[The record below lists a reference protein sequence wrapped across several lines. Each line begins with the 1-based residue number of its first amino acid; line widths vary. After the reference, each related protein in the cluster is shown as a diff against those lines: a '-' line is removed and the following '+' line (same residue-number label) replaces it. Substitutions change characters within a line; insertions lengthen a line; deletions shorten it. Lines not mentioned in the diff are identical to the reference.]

1 MPQDSSPSE
10 PSPGDKQV
18 QKRTRILLSC
28 APCRNSKLKCDRQ
41 QPCSQCEKKGR
52 MDQCVYAPRPVK
64 KKPPAKNMT
73 SRLKRLESL
82 VREMMENEGDAKPP
96 GRSSEGSAV
105 PSLQGHVVKGEHGTT
120 YVGATHCMA
129 MLEDIEDL
137 KTYFDDTGAHEE
149 GILST
154 DDLDA
159 PEMLLCPTIPPTNRD
174 ELIAQ
179 LPDRHVADRLIKR
192 YFASMSPSQHII
204 HRPTF
209 TKMYARFWQD
219 SNDVTLHWL
228 AQLFMMLALGIF
240 FNSFAAPHEL
250 SADSPVPIL
259 DRIKHYRSCAGW
271 ALIWGKYT
279 QPTSTTLPAFL
290 LYVESHFM
298 FNRAAQMNCYVLSGV
313 CIRLLLK
320 MGLHRDPSKLANI
333 SPYEGEMRRRLWNM
347 AVQIELIVS
356 FHMGLPSMLQ
366 GIESD
371 TRPPSNLQDEDFD
384 EDSTSLPP
392 ARPATEYTHVTYT
405 INKTKIIRVFGQIAN
420 QAHSLSPPEYTD
432 VLRLDAVLQD
442 TWGALPGFMRI
453 RPLDEC
459 VGDTPVL
466 LTQRFGLAALYNK
479 CRCVLHR
486 RYLAEP
492 VPDKDHNYSR
502 QQGIDAAL
510 SLLQNQYLIWRH
522 SKPGNV
528 LSSTSWFLSSLA
540 VHDYL
545 LAAMIVYLLIKN
557 ENYPDGEGFDF
568 DGKKPSKEELKGMLK
583 RSYMIWTEVSE
594 NVAELRKTA
603 DALAAMLSKL
613 GDPVDK
619 EVRIPTRGSEYPSS
633 GSVGW
638 SSSAEKSTS
647 TGEPDL
653 LSSIWI
659 EGANSSSGPTS
670 FPMAQP
676 TMNASPAMDFPL
688 PATSEAILG
697 SNLGFDPSWMGPADN
712 MDWRFL
718 DVSLAHSHTAGTN
731 SASGAS
737 WVEKLPLDEL
747 DMLDPGLWG
756 RPSGE
761 AHRHFPSR

>member
-1 MPQDSSPSE
+1 MLQDSSPSE

-129 MLEDIEDL
+129 MLED
-137 KTYFDDTGAHEE
+137 
-149 GILST
+149 
-154 DDLDA
+154 
-159 PEMLLCPTIPPTNRD
+159 
-174 ELIAQ
+174 
-179 LPDRHVADRLIKR
+179 
-192 YFASMSPSQHII
+192 
-204 HRPTF
+204 
-209 TKMYARFWQD
+209 YARFWQD

-366 GIESD
+366 GIEAD

-442 TWGALPGFMRI
+442 TWGALPGFMRV

-459 VGDTPVL
+459 VGDAPVL

-638 SSSAEKSTS
+638 SSSAAEKSTS

-659 EGANSSSGPTS
+659 EGLTS
-670 FPMAQP
+670 FPIAQP
-676 TMNASPAMDFPL
+676 TTNATPAMDFPL

-697 SNLGFDPSWMGPADN
+697 SNLGFDPSWMEPADN

-747 DMLDPGLWG
+747 DMLDPGIWG

>member
-1 MPQDSSPSE
+1 MFQDSSPSE
-10 PSPGDKQV
+10 PSPGDRQA
-18 QKRTRILLSC
+18 QKRTRILFSC

-64 KKPPAKNMT
+64 KKPPAKNMA

-82 VREMMENEGDAKPP
+82 VREMMGNEGDAKPP
-96 GRSSEGSAV
+96 GRSNEGSAV
-105 PSLQGHVVKGEHGTT
+105 PSLEGHVVNGEHGTT

-129 MLEDIEDL
+129 MLED
-137 KTYFDDTGAHEE
+137 
-149 GILST
+149 
-154 DDLDA
+154 
-159 PEMLLCPTIPPTNRD
+159 
-174 ELIAQ
+174 
-179 LPDRHVADRLIKR
+179 
-192 YFASMSPSQHII
+192 
-204 HRPTF
+204 
-209 TKMYARFWQD
+209 YARFWQD
-219 SNDVTLHWL
+219 SNDVSLHWL

-240 FNSFAAPHEL
+240 FDNFAAPHEL
-250 SADSPVPIL
+250 SADSPVPVL

-298 FNRAAQMNCYVLSGV
+298 FSRAAQMSCYVLSGV

-333 SPYEGEMRRRLWNM
+333 SPYEGEMRRRIWNM

-366 GIESD
+366 GIEAD
-371 TRPPSNLQDEDFD
+371 TRTPSNLQDEDFD
-384 EDSTSLPP
+384 QDSTSLPP
-392 ARPATEYTHVTYT
+392 ARPATDHTHMTYP
-405 INKTKIIRVFGQIAN
+405 INKTKILRVFGQIAR

-432 VLRLDAVLQD
+432 VLRLDAALQD
-442 TWGALPGFMRI
+442 TWGALPGFMRV

-459 VGDTPVL
+459 VGDAPVL
-466 LTQRFGLAALYNK
+466 LIQRFGLAALYNK

-510 SLLQNQYLIWRH
+510 SLLENQYLIWRH

-557 ENYPDGEGFDF
+557 ESYPDGEGFDF
-568 DGKKPSKEELKGMLK
+568 DGKKPGKEELKGMLK
-583 RSYMIWTEVSE
+583 RSFMIWTEVSD
-594 NVAELRKTA
+594 NVAELRKTS
-603 DALAAMLSKL
+603 DTLAAMLSKL
-613 GDPVDK
+613 GDAVDK
-619 EVRIPTRGSEYPSS
+619 EVTIPTRGSEYPSS

-638 SSSAEKSTS
+638 SSLAEKSTCI
-647 TGEPDL
+647 GESDL

-659 EGANSSSGPTS
+659 EGAFLCICHGP
-670 FPMAQP
+670 
-676 TMNASPAMDFPL
+676 
-688 PATSEAILG
+688 
-697 SNLGFDPSWMGPADN
+697 
-712 MDWRFL
+712 
-718 DVSLAHSHTAGTN
+718 
-731 SASGAS
+731 
-737 WVEKLPLDEL
+737 EKK
-747 DMLDPGLWG
+747 
-756 RPSGE
+756 
-761 AHRHFPSR
+761 

>member
-129 MLEDIEDL
+129 MLED
-137 KTYFDDTGAHEE
+137 
-149 GILST
+149 
-154 DDLDA
+154 
-159 PEMLLCPTIPPTNRD
+159 
-174 ELIAQ
+174 
-179 LPDRHVADRLIKR
+179 
-192 YFASMSPSQHII
+192 
-204 HRPTF
+204 
-209 TKMYARFWQD
+209 YARFWQD

-371 TRPPSNLQDEDFD
+371 TRAPSNLQDEDFD

-442 TWGALPGFMRI
+442 TWGALPGFMRV

-583 RSYMIWTEVSE
+583 RSYMIWTEVSD

-659 EGANSSSGPTS
+659 EGMKAPAYLPRPGEGHTDGVLTFFDNRSELIFRANIIPH
-670 FPMAQP
+670 
-676 TMNASPAMDFPL
+676 
-688 PATSEAILG
+688 
-697 SNLGFDPSWMGPADN
+697 GPAN
-712 MDWRFL
+712 
-718 DVSLAHSHTAGTN
+718 
-731 SASGAS
+731 
-737 WVEKLPLDEL
+737 DEC
-747 DMLDPGLWG
+747 
-756 RPSGE
+756 
-761 AHRHFPSR
+761 